1 MKYFLWDTITKDAKA
16 IAERI
21 KSSGSPFDLV
31 IGLLRGGSIPATI
44 ISHHLDV
51 PMMCIGIKTYDDQSK
66 TGNVDAYQAAHGDIF
81 NLKSKRSIQRVLV
94 VDDLSDTG
102 DTFKYVIKTYAHLF
116 EEMQTAA
123 LYIKSN
129 TTHVPD
135 FYHASY
141 DAQEWLVFPWEP
153 KVHFHVATSK
163 RDNI

>member
-1 MKYFLWDTITKDAKA
+1 MKYFLWDTITRDAKT

-21 KSSGSPFDLV
+21 KATKQPFDLI

-66 TGNVDAYQAAHGDIF
+66 TGNVDAYQAAYGDIF
-81 NLKSKRSIQRVLV
+81 NLKSKRSVQRVLI

-102 DTFKYVIKTYAHLF
+102 DTFKYVINTYGHLF

-129 TTHVPD
+129 TTHVPN
-135 FYHASY
+135 FYHAEF
-141 DAQEWLVFPWEP
+141 DAKEWLVFPWEP
-153 KVHFHVATSK
+153 KVSFHVAS
-163 RDNI
+163 